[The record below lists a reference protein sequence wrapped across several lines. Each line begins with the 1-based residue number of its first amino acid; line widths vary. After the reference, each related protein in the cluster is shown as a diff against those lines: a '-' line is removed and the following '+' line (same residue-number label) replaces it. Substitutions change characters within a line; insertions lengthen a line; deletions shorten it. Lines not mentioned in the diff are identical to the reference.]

1 MSIVEYAL
9 RVASADDAEAIS
21 AIYGPIVTSTS
32 ISFELEAPSVAEM
45 RARIERTLQWL
56 PWLVSLDKLGLI
68 DGYVYASKHRE
79 RAAYR
84 WSVDT
89 AAYVR
94 EDSRGQ
100 GIGRRLYQAL
110 FNELITLGYFQAF
123 AGITLPNPASIGL
136 HEAVGFRSLGV
147 HRDVGYKLGGWHDV
161 GWWQKTLQ
169 QPVNEPPP
177 PRPFLA

>member
-1 MSIVEYAL
+1 MAL
-9 RVASADDAEAIS
+9 RVATANDAEAIT
-21 AIYGPIVTSTS
+21 AIYGRIVTSTP

-79 RAAYR
+79 RPAYR

-136 HEAVGFRSLGV
+136 HEAVGFRSMGV